1 MNAQDQV
8 EVAAETQAF
17 ISKQSSET
25 QTVRNEYTGIAV
37 SLTTGSRRKQRLS
50 NRLDITMSG
59 DRSDMSMR
67 LTIRQARALRDF
79 LEKNLD

>member
-1 MNAQDQV
+1 MD
-8 EVAAETQAF
+8 
-17 ISKQSSET
+17 KQSSDI
-25 QTVRNEYTGIAV
+25 QTKTNEYSGLTV

-50 NRLDITMSG
+50 NRLDITMAG
-59 DRSDMSMR
+59 DRTDVSMR

>member
-1 MNAQDQV
+1 M
-8 EVAAETQAF
+8 E
-17 ISKQSSET
+17 KQSSDI
-25 QTVRNEYTGIAV
+25 QTVASDYAGLSV

-59 DRSDMSMR
+59 DRTDIAMR

>member
-1 MNAQDQV
+1 MEEQN
-8 EVAAETQAF
+8 EVAVEAAVTMT
-17 ISKQSSET
+17 KQSSDI
-25 QTVRNEYTGIAV
+25 QTVTNDYTGISV

-59 DRSDMSMR
+59 DRSDVSMR

-79 LEKNLD
+79 LENNLD